1 MKRLLVSITICICLV
16 FTSGSVFVFADPEDG
31 EWTEG
36 EETTEE
42 WTEESEETWDETSEE
57 TTEETD
63 EEVVTEETEEV
74 VEETYEEETTEE
86 GEDGIVYSGGNE
98 YSGEYAEGYSEEE
111 AYQQEEEGYEDPVPV
126 TTEDGHPIEE
136 VEEEFD
142 ANGAK
147 KPIITSGSAA
157 VYCRNTGELIF
168 AKNGDKRFSPYS
180 ITKLLTAFLAVQKLP
195 MDQKVVISAAAA
207 SQGGSSMWLVEGE
220 ELTVEQLLY
229 GTMILSGN
237 DAAYALGETV
247 SGDIDSFIDLM
258 NETVENIG
266 CKNTH
271 FVNPNGL
278 IDDISLQYTSANDF
292 LEISKHAFANE
303 TLCKIAGANSYKMA
317 ATNMSEAYTMTGHN
331 ELLLAGRDGY
341 IAGKTGYWDDTKAT
355 IAMDYRYGNL
365 ELIVVA
371 LGGDV
376 DKRADDCDRLV
387 DYALANIHGLKVV
400 DIGEVVASVRV
411 NHGAVTK
418 VDAATN
424 EECYI
429 YLPKQASK
437 ELIQLTAETVQDL
450 TAPVTA
456 GDVIGTYQVFI
467 GDEKIAEVPLIAVSD
482 VEEGWVT
489 SYIGL
494 SNRATAIICFVL
506 FVILFLIILRL
517 ISRGRAK
524 RKASK

>member
-31 EWTEG
+31 EAVEG
-36 EETTEE
+36 EETEE
-42 WTEESEETWDETSEE
+42 WTDETSEDGYSV
-57 TTEETD
+57 EEAE
-63 EEVVTEETEEV
+63 EEVSEEAL
-74 VEETYEEETTEE
+74 EETYEEETSEE
-86 GEDGIVYSGGNE
+86 SDEGIVYSGGNE

-111 AYQQEEEGYEDPVPV
+111 AYQQEEEGYDEPVPV
-126 TTEDGHPIEE
+126 TTEEGHPIEE

-142 ANGAK
+142 ANGVK

-195 MDQKVVISAAAA
+195 MDQKVVISSAAAA
-207 SQGGSSMWLVEGE
+207 QGGSSMWLVEGE
-220 ELTVEQLLY
+220 EITVEQLLY

-247 SGDIDSFIDLM
+247 SGDMDSFIDLM

-278 IDDISLQYTSANDF
+278 IDDISLQYTTANDF
-292 LEISKHAFANE
+292 LEISKLAFGNE
-303 TLCKIAGANSYKMA
+303 ALCEIAGANSYKMA
-317 ATNMSEAYTMTGHN
+317 ATNKSAAYTMSGHN
-331 ELLLAGRDGY
+331 ELLLAGKDGY

-371 LGGDV
+371 LGGDI
-376 DKRADDCDRLV
+376 DKRADDCDKLV

-400 DIGEVVASVRV
+400 DIGEVVASVKV
-411 NHGAVTK
+411 NHGAVNK
-418 VDAATN
+418 VDAVTN

-437 ELIQLTAETVQDL
+437 ELIQLTTETTQDL
-450 TAPVTA
+450 TAPVA
-456 GDVIGTYQVFI
+456 SGDVVGTYQVFI
-467 GDEKIAEVPLIAVSD
+467 GDEKIAEVPLVAATD

-506 FVILFLIILRL
+506 FALIFLIILRL
-517 ISRGRAK
+517 ISRRRAK
-524 RKASK
+524 RRAMKQE